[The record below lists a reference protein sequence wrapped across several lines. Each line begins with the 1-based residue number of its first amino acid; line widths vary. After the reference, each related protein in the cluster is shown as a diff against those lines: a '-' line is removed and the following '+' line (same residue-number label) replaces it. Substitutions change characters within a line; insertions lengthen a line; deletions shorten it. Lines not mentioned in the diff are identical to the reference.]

1 MGDQYRGGHIR
12 DAFRR
17 RYLHLLVRAL
27 AKIRDTE
34 QGSMLQRYRAVRLAA
49 DTSLVMAAARPTSRC
64 SYLKSRARPWL
75 MIRKRKRL
83 RSRRVLIRRNL
94 QRQGYLKVLRFPR
107 QSPRSASKQNVRPK
121 LQSAHINGIS
131 IPAESELKRLQRV
144 IFPKS
149 NCQSVIEPATL
160 FTQAAHYI
168 LALQAQV
175 DALNTLASHS
185 ASISL
190 E

>member
-1 MGDQYRGGHIR
+1 MGDHRSRRIR

-17 RYLHLLVRAL
+17 QYLHLLVRAL

-34 QGSMLQRYRAVRLAA
+34 QGSMLQSYRAVRLAA
-49 DTSLVMAAARPTSRC
+49 DTSFVAAARSSRC
-64 SYLKSRARPWL
+64 SYLKSLRPWL
-75 MIRKRKRL
+75 IRRRKRR

-94 QRQGYLKVLRFPR
+94 QCQGYLKSLRSPR
-107 QSPRSASKQNVRPK
+107 QSPRSASIQNARPK
-121 LQSAHINGIS
+121 LQSAHINDFS
-131 IPAESELKRLQRV
+131 IPAESELKRLQTV
-144 IFPKS
+144 IFPKTTRE
-149 NCQSVIEPATL
+149 SVIEPGIL

-168 LALQAQV
+168 LALQVQV
-175 DALNTLASHS
+175 DALNNLASQA